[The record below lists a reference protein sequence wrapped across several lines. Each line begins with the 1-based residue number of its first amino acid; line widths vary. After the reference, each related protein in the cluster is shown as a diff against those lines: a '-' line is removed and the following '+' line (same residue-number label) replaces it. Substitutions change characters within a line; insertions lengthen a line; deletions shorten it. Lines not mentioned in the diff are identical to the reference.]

1 MKTDEDSSRAVKGGR
16 RYSVR
21 FEGTRKVSEFS
32 ESEII
37 GPGFQN
43 VSTSKLRPGQNVYI
57 TYCNREVQGS
67 VVCHRPTVD
76 QVIIRLLVNCVL
88 FMLLITRFQT
98 WKNKVPIWKEQ
109 CSQQESTMFPT
120 GKYNVPNRK
129 VQCSQQE
136 RTKFPTGA

>member
-1 MKTDEDSSRAVKGGR
+1 MSLFLMSDPIYHEDQKSVNLIANCFDDLQAMKTDEDSSRAVKGGR

-76 QVIIRLLVNCVL
+76 QVIIRLLVSCCHSSG
-88 FMLLITRFQT
+88 F
-98 WKNKVPIWKEQ
+98 
-109 CSQQESTMFPT
+109 
-120 GKYNVPNRK
+120 
-129 VQCSQQE
+129 
-136 RTKFPTGA
+136 